1 MGSVRK
7 RQLAALAF
15 VAVFGF
21 ILFLLGKTERTELYG
36 TQGRSFEKARVLEV
50 LEDNEQESGQ
60 YVGQQKVLLVLD
72 SGRGKRWRPS
82 APPVTCTEPIAGL
95 A

>member
-36 TQGRSFEKARVLEV
+36 TRDGPLKRPESWRS
-50 LEDNEQESGQ
+50 
-60 YVGQQKVLLVLD
+60 
-72 SGRGKRWRPS
+72 
-82 APPVTCTEPIAGL
+82 
-95 A
+95 

>member
-50 LEDNEQESGQ
+50 LEDNEQ
-60 YVGQQKVLLVLD
+60 
-72 SGRGKRWRPS
+72 
-82 APPVTCTEPIAGL
+82 
-95 A
+95 